1 VKLEQVRANVFVL
14 TLASQEL
21 SALIAAGRMAHDAM
35 LDDPHAPLEAVAL
48 LEHVLEDY
56 DRAIAR
62 LKDEDGRTKRPS

>member
-1 VKLEQVRANVFVL
+1 VRIEQVRGNVFVL
-14 TLASQEL
+14 TLTSQEL
-21 SALIAAGRMAHDAM
+21 SALIAAGRMARDAM
-35 LDDPHAPLEAVAL
+35 LDDPQAPAEAVGL